1 MCDELGE
8 LGYSFAFP
16 ILNILDTV
24 LQGIVGS
31 DVLVLPFNEAL
42 DIRSQRL
49 HLGIENSHLVYRFGQ
64 GIYSQ

>member
-8 LGYSFAFP
+8 LGYGFAFP

-31 DVLVLPFNEAL
+31 DVLVLPFNEAW
-42 DIRSQRL
+42 DMRSQRL